1 MSTVIPGFP
10 HASVERLCDYE
21 LSEPPAAASTLFQN
35 LPEADGPEKLALAWW
50 LWMDELGKSMFR
62 HYDAWRE
69 QLGHATANGPD
80 RKG

>member
-21 LSEPPAAASTLFQN
+21 LPEPPAAALLQN
-35 LPEADGPEKLALAWW
+35 SPEVDGPENLALAWW
-50 LWMDELGKSMFR
+50 LWMDEMGKSMFR
-62 HYDAWRE
+62 YYDAWRE
-69 QLGHATANGPD
+69 QLGHADGSGPA

>member
-1 MSTVIPGFP
+1 VSTVIPGFS
-10 HASVERLCDYE
+10 HSSVERLCDYE
-21 LSEPPAAASTLFQN
+21 LPEQPDATLSRNPPEP
-35 LPEADGPEKLALAWW
+35 DGPENLALAWW

-69 QLGHATANGPD
+69 QLEHATKPNDRD

>member
-21 LSEPPAAASTLFQN
+21 LPEPPASTLFSKP
-35 LPEADGPEKLALAWW
+35 PEAEGPEKLALAWW
-50 LWMDELGKSMFR
+50 LWMDEMGKSVLR
-62 HYDAWRE
+62 YYDAWRD
-69 QLGHATANGPD
+69 QLDRTTANGPT

>member
-1 MSTVIPGFP
+1 MSSVIPGFS

-21 LSEPPAAASTLFQN
+21 LPEPPAPALREAAET
-35 LPEADGPEKLALAWW
+35 PGPENLALAWW

-62 HYDAWRE
+62 HYDTWRD
-69 QLGHATANGPD
+69 QLGRTADGPA